1 MGPFGRAAVGLIV
14 NKDGSNK
21 KKNKGDDSG
30 PKAGRRNAS
39 TLPSW
44 FKDDHPE
51 AKGWKDTTI
60 KEGNDKWIKESK
72 ERNKKNSLSGNG
84 EGNEEMDME
93 ISSPIPDED
102 FRLATSL
109 LGLNRIKTRSGPLL
123 LPGSTRSGPVFAGTL
138 QSRFDTGKAEKREAK
153 TVNNNWT
160 KGESSTRLLTGV
172 RKASK
177 VHARD
182 SLSPKDS
189 SRSDSSSYWKGRT
202 SIHGESSSEMPTSP
216 LSDGSPRSSN
226 MKKLQRSS
234 RIGDLEKTGGG
245 RLTGCRLE
253 GSFDSQASRPEN
265 CSRSDRDNCFSG
277 SLAEVSPGK
286 LGNSSTVHASSSS
299 AQGETLEI
307 LLKQVCVRNWKGP
320 FENMR
325 FHTYLQLF
333 QEPSMRFSSSTSLPG
348 SCGWELRL

>member
-30 PKAGRRNAS
+30 PKAGRPNS
-39 TLPSW
+39 SNLPSW
-44 FKDDHPE
+44 SKDDHPE
-51 AKGWKDTTI
+51 AKAGKDKTT
-60 KEGNDKWIKESK
+60 KEGKDKWIKESK
-72 ERNKKNSLSGNG
+72 ERSKKNSSSGKG
-84 EGNEEMDME
+84 EGNEEIDME
-93 ISSPIPDED
+93 ISAPIPDED

-123 LPGSTRSGPVFAGTL
+123 RPGSTRSGPVFAGTL
-138 QSRFDTGKAEKREAK
+138 QSRFDTGKAEKRESK

-160 KGESSTRLLTGV
+160 KGESSTRLLSGV

-189 SRSDSSSYWKGRT
+189 SRSDSSSYRKGRT
-202 SIHGESSSEMPTSP
+202 SMHGESCSEMPTSP

-234 RIGDLEKTGGG
+234 RIGELEKTGGG

-253 GSFDSQASRPEN
+253 GTFDSQASRPEN
-265 CSRSDRDNCFSG
+265 CSGSDRANCFSS
-277 SLAEVSPGK
+277 SLAEISSGK
-286 LGNSSTVHASSSS
+286 LGNSTTIHASKSS
-299 AQGETLEI
+299 AQGKTLEI
-307 LLKQVCVRNWKGP
+307 ISK
-320 FENMR
+320 
-325 FHTYLQLF
+325 
-333 QEPSMRFSSSTSLPG
+333 
-348 SCGWELRL
+348 

>member
-39 TLPSW
+39 NLPSW
-44 FKDDHPE
+44 SKDDHPE
-51 AKGWKDTTI
+51 AKGGKDKTI
-60 KEGNDKWIKESK
+60 KEGKDKWIKESK
-72 ERNKKNSLSGNG
+72 ERSKKNSSGKS
-84 EGNEEMDME
+84 EGIEEMDME
-93 ISSPIPDED
+93 ISAPIPDED

-123 LPGSTRSGPVFAGTL
+123 RPGSTRSGPVFAGTL

-153 TVNNNWT
+153 TINNNWT
-160 KGESSTRLLTGV
+160 KGESSTRLLSGV

-189 SRSDSSSYWKGRT
+189 SRTDSSSYRKGRT
-202 SIHGESSSEMPTSP
+202 LMHGESSSEMPTSP

-226 MKKLQRSS
+226 TKKLQRSS

-253 GSFDSQASRPEN
+253 GTFDSQASRPEN
-265 CSRSDRDNCFSG
+265 CSGSDLANFFSS
-277 SLAEVSPGK
+277 SLAEISSGK
-286 LGNSSTVHASSSS
+286 LGNSSSVHASKSS
-299 AQGETLEI
+299 AQGETLE
-307 LLKQVCVRNWKGP
+307 
-320 FENMR
+320 
-325 FHTYLQLF
+325 LF
-333 QEPSMRFSSSTSLPG
+333 QSKVMSEIGRENLKMVNM
-348 SCGWELRL
+348 